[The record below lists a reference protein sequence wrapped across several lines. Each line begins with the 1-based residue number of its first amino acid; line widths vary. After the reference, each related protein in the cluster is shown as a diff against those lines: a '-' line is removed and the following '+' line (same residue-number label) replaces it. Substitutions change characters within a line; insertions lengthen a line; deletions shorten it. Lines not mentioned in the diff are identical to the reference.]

1 MGNSGQRLPTL
12 FGVGVIRFFDCTWL
26 LEGTHKEELSRWK
39 VRVVNLN
46 FLKFKDITAHL
57 RTTKEHTI
65 RSLRLQPPLIR
76 SS

>member
-39 VRVVNLN
+39 VRVVNLIYLLN
-46 FLKFKDITAHL
+46 FLRL
-57 RTTKEHTI
+57 RVYI
-65 RSLRLQPPLIR
+65 RLN
-76 SS
+76 

>member
-39 VRVVNLN
+39 VRVVNL
-46 FLKFKDITAHL
+46 I
-57 RTTKEHTI
+57 I
-65 RSLRLQPPLIR
+65 C
-76 SS
+76 